1 MYDTGADFLIQSS
14 LVLPDDVSARLGT
27 GYTLNYDTP
36 RLDGRFFF
44 SLPLRFL
51 HPSVCL
57 HLSCLFVAA
66 GLASSLSELLA
77 VLTVS
82 CGLQGCW
89 DGLHAKLGARSQELR
104 PRLTQV
110 TLGLE
115 ALTAFT
121 SGGRQKDGDI
131 HHIFISPLGAS
142 LFASH

>member
-1 MYDTGADFLIQSS
+1 MTPGRIFLVPSS
-14 LVLPDDVSARLGT
+14 LVLPDDVSVRFGT
-27 GYTLNYDTP
+27 GYTLNCDTP

-44 SLPLRFL
+44 FFSLTLRLL

-57 HLSCLFVAA
+57 HPSCLFIAA

-82 CGLQGCW
+82 CGLQGCS
-89 DGLHAKLGARSQELR
+89 DGLHAKLGARSRELR

-121 SGGRQKDGDI
+121 
-131 HHIFISPLGAS
+131 
-142 LFASH
+142 